1 MSWRD
6 EARPIIAKVLA
17 EHADASLQEK
27 RAALREAYPFGERKH
42 FPYTVWCDECRIQ
55 LGLKKARERTGA
67 RKNQGESFA
76 PAPGQ
81 QDLF

>member
-6 EARPIIAKVLA
+6 EARPIIARVLA
-17 EHADASLQEK
+17 ELPGASLQEK
-27 RAALREAYPFGERKH
+27 RAALREAYPFGERKY

-55 LGLKKARERTGA
+55 LGLKKARERTGLTKKA
-67 RKNQGESFA
+67 GESFK
-76 PAPGQ
+76 PCDGQ